1 MFNKLKKL
9 KMKKMKFLFVALFAM
24 MGVSNAF
31 AQTKP
36 TAGQSWNDDNF
47 FYEVIYD
54 GDVATKTAQVKIT
67 KTNGSVVGEL
77 GSDKLKG
84 SFTKKYGDDTWTIV
98 VTQIANGVF
107 KDQVK
112 LTKVTFPKELEWI
125 GADAFNGCTLLSV
138 IEFEAG
144 SKLTQ
149 IGDRAFATTQI
160 VNPDFTPCTLLAKLP
175 DLLFVESASKEN
187 SYVKTVKLP
196 ETAVFTDFGTALFH
210 LPNLESTNV
219 KDTKVQYVRTNAFN
233 GDAKLTAM
241 ELPGTVKQVEASA
254 FAGSAVATLTINVD
268 GIQDPGIG
276 DGTDNIY
283 GATDAGVLTAL
294 TLKGTLK
301 GHVKANAFKGCGN
314 LATLT
319 MSGMTFGTKGQIEG
333 SAFENCVKLE
343 SVEVGAIENNDGT
356 LWTFATDAF
365 KGCDA
370 LTSVTIGNITC
381 PNAVAPAAF
390 GSKLMTVV
398 IGNIYSKGTAIDAGA
413 FVFDAAA
420 GDQSVTIGNVRALD
434 ASSPVMGA
442 SAFDLNGTGNIAVTI
457 GAVEA
462 KGKNFTANS
471 FDGKVTSLTFTGDI
485 EEKGL
490 DVKIINDLSGMTAI
504 TFKGTVGAGGI
515 WTSVFGGM
523 PKAKKAVIIFEKE
536 LAPGAVMD
544 KAFMLD
550 GAPTTE
556 TVLTVKYLSAT
567 HANPTVAGMPF
578 NQQAFWTSYTGDRD
592 VKIEITNT
600 ALYNTFRAGQNNT
613 PSDIIYRAEMLP
625 PAPDVINVYQKG
637 SENTAYGRFVF
648 EAGKIYKIERRPNDA
663 NITYTLYTTYVEED
677 DYEGEATGTPGLTTI
692 NMLPMV
698 SIDGNYYIDLSG
710 STKDLVVIIKA
721 NGSGVTKDLE
731 LEYEKVGAVPTVNAV
746 QYTDDRVKVAQ
757 QVVTNQQLRDGTGS
771 TGIDVL
777 TTAVLEANDLYAITN
792 PANHNGIRANILDYK
807 GSTKPFV
814 NTGMFYVLAKKYDP
828 IKAGR
833 LIINWIDESD
843 ATAIVAAKTTVKSD
857 DNAIY
862 TLQGVRVN
870 SVKKGQLYIK
880 NGKKYI
886 AK

>member
-1 MFNKLKKL
+1 MFNKLKIL
-9 KMKKMKFLFVALFAM
+9 KMKKIKFFLVALFAV

-31 AQTKP
+31 SQTKP
-36 TAGQSWNDDNF
+36 LQDDEWNDDNF
-47 FYEVIYD
+47 FYKVIYD
-54 GDVATKTAQVKIT
+54 GDVATKTAKVKIT
-67 KTNGSVVGEL
+67 KTNGSVIGEL

-84 SFTKKYGDDTWTIV
+84 TFTKKYGDDTWTIV
-98 VTQIANGVF
+98 VTQISNGVF

-112 LTKVTFPKELEWI
+112 LTKVTFPKEIEWI
-125 GADAFNGCTLLSV
+125 GADAFNGCTLLSEIV
-138 IEFEAG
+138 FETG
-144 SKLTQ
+144 SKLSL

-160 VNPDFTPCTLLAKLP
+160 VNPDFTPCNLLATLP
-175 DLLFVESASKEN
+175 NLLFVESDAKEN

-210 LPNLESTNV
+210 LPNLESTNID
-219 KDTKVQYVRTNAFN
+219 KTKVQYVRANAFN

-241 ELPGTVKQVEASA
+241 ELPNTVKQVEASA
-254 FAGSAVATLTINVD
+254 FAGSAIANLTINVD
-268 GIQDPGIG
+268 AIQNPGIG
-276 DGTDNIY
+276 DGTNNIY
-283 GATDAGVLTAL
+283 GTDVAVLTTL

-301 GHVKANAFKGCGN
+301 GHIKTNAFKGCGE

-319 MSGMTFGTKGQIEG
+319 MSDMTFGTKGQIEA

-343 SVEVGAIENNDGT
+343 SVAIGNIENNDGT
-356 LWTFATDAF
+356 YYTIAKDAF
-365 KGCDA
+365 KGCEA
-370 LTSVTIGNITC
+370 LVSVTIDDITC
-381 PNAVAPAAF
+381 PNAVAEAAF
-390 GSKLMTVV
+390 GNQLMTVE
-398 IGNIYSKGTAIDAGA
+398 IGNIYTKGEALQAGA
-413 FVFDAAA
+413 FVFATGT
-420 GDQSVTIGNVRALD
+420 GDQSVTIGNVRAQD
-434 ASSPVMGA
+434 AATPVMGA
-442 SAFDLNGTGNIAVTI
+442 GAFDLNGTGNIAVTI

-462 KGKNFTANS
+462 KGNNFSANS

-485 EEKGL
+485 EENGIDK
-490 DVKIINDLSGMTAI
+490 KIINDLTGMTAI
-504 TFKGTVGAGGI
+504 TFKGKVGTGGI
-515 WTSVFGGM
+515 YTSVFGGM
-523 PKAKKAVIIFEKE
+523 PKAKKAVITFEEE
-536 LAPGAVMD
+536 LAPGAVMS

-578 NQQAFWTSYTGDRD
+578 AQDAFWTTYTGDRD
-592 VKIEITNT
+592 VKIEIKNA
-600 ALYNTFRAGQNNT
+600 ALNETFRAGQNNT
-613 PSDIIYRAEMLP
+613 STDIIYRAEMAP

-637 SENTAYGRFVF
+637 SENNAFGRFVF
-648 EAGKIYKIERRPNDA
+648 EKGKIYKIERRPQDA

-677 DYEGEATGTPGLTTI
+677 EYEADATGKTGLTTI

-698 SIDGNYYIDLSG
+698 SVDGYYYIDLSAAAN
-710 STKDLVVIIKA
+710 DLVVIIKA

-731 LEYEKVGAVPTVNAV
+731 MEYEKVGGVPTVNAV
-746 QYTDDRVKVAQ
+746 QYTDNRVKVAK

-777 TTAVLEANDLYAITN
+777 TTAVLEANDLYAIIN

-814 NTGMFYVLAKKYDP
+814 NTGMFYVLAKKYDT

-833 LIINWIDESD
+833 LTINWIDESN
-843 ATAIVAAKTTVKSD
+843 ATAIAAAKTTVKSD